1 MKNKASTRKA
11 TPPKP
16 RRSRAKP
23 PVPPADDELTPEE
36 LVELALHGV
45 RKITA
50 DERRRVMA
58 WLDSDRYGVAG
69 KPYQTNSQLAK
80 LFRVSEFTIHDD
92 RRTMLRDYAA
102 TLTPDKAM
110 TLVARYFQGHD
121 RLLAAAE
128 KGINEAPPGT
138 MAHREYLKLYSD
150 LAARQMKMAQDI
162 GVIRKELGHLQ
173 VTEETWVAE
182 TSAEGIST
190 VTRLGGP
197 LGVAIDSDEDQS
209 PA

>member
-1 MKNKASTRKA
+1 MKKKTPPPCKA
-11 TPPKP
+11 TKAPKPPK
-16 RRSRAKP
+16 A
-23 PVPPADDELTPEE
+23 PPAPKDELTPEE
-36 LVELALHGV
+36 LIELGLHHV
-45 RKITA
+45 RKITP

-58 WLDSDRYGVAG
+58 WLDGDRYGERG
-69 KPYQTNSQLAK
+69 KAYQTNVQLAK
-80 LFRVSEFTIHDD
+80 LFHVHETVIQDD

-102 TLTPDKAM
+102 TLTPDRAM
-110 TLVARYFQGHD
+110 MLVARYFQGHD

-197 LGVAIDSDEDQS
+197 LGVAIDDEDQF
-209 PA
+209 PT

>member
-1 MKNKASTRKA
+1 
-11 TPPKP
+11 
-16 RRSRAKP
+16 
-23 PVPPADDELTPEE
+23 
-36 LVELALHGV
+36 
-45 RKITA
+45 
-50 DERRRVMA
+50 MA
-58 WLDSDRYGVAG
+58 WLDSDRYGLTG
-69 KPYQTNSQLAK
+69 KAYQNNSALAK
-80 LFRVSEFTIHDD
+80 LFHVSEFTIHDD
-92 RRTMLRDYAA
+92 RRKMLQAYAA
-102 TLTPDKAM
+102 TLTPDHAM

-128 KGINEAPPGT
+128 KGLNEAPPGS
-138 MAHREYLKLYSD
+138 MGHREYLKLYSD

-197 LGVAIDSDEDQS
+197 LGVALDEDQS

>member
-1 MKNKASTRKA
+1 MKKKPAKAKRSK
-11 TPPKP
+11 TPKTASP
-16 RRSRAKP
+16 AEQQ
-23 PVPPADDELTPEE
+23 PPAEPDELTPEE
-36 LVELALHGV
+36 LIELALREV
-45 RKITA
+45 RRITA

-58 WLDSDRYGVAG
+58 WLDSDRYGATG
-69 KPYQTNSQLAK
+69 KAYQTNAQLAK
-80 LFRVSEFTIHDD
+80 LFHVSEFTIHDD
-92 RRTMLRDYAA
+92 RRKMLRDYAA
-102 TLTPDKAM
+102 QLTPDHAM

-128 KGINEAPPGT
+128 KGLNEAPPGT

-150 LAARQMKMAQDI
+150 LSARQMKMAQDI
-162 GVIRKELGHLQ
+162 GVLRKELGHLQ

-190 VTRLGGP
+190 VTRLGGS
-197 LGVAIDSDEDQS
+197 LGVEISDEDQS

>member
-1 MKNKASTRKA
+1 MKKKPSATRKA
-11 TPPKP
+11 TTPKARRRP
-16 RRSRAKP
+16 RVKP
-23 PVPPADDELTPEE
+23 PVPPDDELTPEE
-36 LVELALHGV
+36 LIELALHGA
-45 RKITA
+45 RKILST
-50 DERRRVMA
+50 ERQRVMA
-58 WLDSDRYGVAG
+58 WLDSDRYGLTG
-69 KPYQTNSQLAK
+69 KAYQNNSALAK
-80 LFRVSEFTIHDD
+80 LFHVSEFTIHDD
-92 RRTMLRDYAA
+92 RRKMLQAYAA
-102 TLTPDKAM
+102 TLTPDHAM

-128 KGINEAPPGT
+128 KGLNEAPPGS
-138 MAHREYLKLYSD
+138 MGHREYLKLYSD

-197 LGVAIDSDEDQS
+197 LGVALDEDQS